1 MLTASL
7 QLERAAP
14 PVTSPPPQPLETRA
28 RTCAF
33 AQRGTREATSLY
45 LVPGSAGDAP
55 FIEDYAH
62 ATGGAP
68 LPLRNEAPLLDAAP
82 LLLLGAASTDAPL
95 LIENEQNEAL
105 LLLGGGALPVLAS
118 GCV

>member
-1 MLTASL
+1 M
-7 QLERAAP
+7 
-14 PVTSPPPQPLETRA
+14 
-28 RTCAF
+28 
-33 AQRGTREATSLY
+33 
-45 LVPGSAGDAP
+45 VPGSAGDAP